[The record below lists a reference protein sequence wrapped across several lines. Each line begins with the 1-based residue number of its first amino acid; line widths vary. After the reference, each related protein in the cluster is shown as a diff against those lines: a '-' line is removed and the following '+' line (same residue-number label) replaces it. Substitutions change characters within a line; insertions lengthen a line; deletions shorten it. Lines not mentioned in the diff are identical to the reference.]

1 MKHEAGKFVFTVF
14 AFLVLT
20 AFASVSE
27 AMTIYVPDDYEKIQW
42 AVDNASVGDTIV
54 VRDGVYVENIKVG
67 KKRQRTAL
75 FGLQIL
81 PIMFLKRRRIGL
93 T

>member
-1 MKHEAGKFVFTVF
+1 MRGHLLFTVLLI
-14 AFLVLT
+14 AISSIGC
-20 AFASVSE
+20 AKA
-27 AMTIYVPDDYEKIQW
+27 TIYVPDDYAKIQW
-42 AVDNASVGDTIV
+42 AVDNASVEDTIV